1 MQPSVRP
8 RQLVCSERERE
19 ERKGFQFQIDDGQA
33 QAHSREQSRG
43 WLNHGRRDA
52 RHRALLE
59 QCVVV
64 LHGWNQKK
72 KQASK
77 QKKKNAR
84 RGEESSTNTNC
95 THGSGPGRVMQI
107 RCSACTQVVGGLCFS
122 SVRGAI
128 GRRIS
133 RGAQVAGDRG
143 ARAGTVV
150 CERERKEG
158 EERTNGAQRQR
169 RPRPAGQWERRK
181 KQRERKGPRAPPV
194 GSTKAAGKDRGRRRR
209 RRKQREWKPW
219 LSGLQRPS
227 VRLCAALR
235 CEAPCMV
242 GDHQYPIRS
251 VVAGLPSLP
260 LAMAFSPPHPPN
272 QEVPYLLPGPGR
284 NQRTELKK
292 KKESRSREGGRR
304 SIDRLPSTKEAATM
318 PPCRPL
324 VAGRFLQS
332 TYPSHRSASRAPSSC
347 NFITTNKSMSNATRN
362 S

>member
-1 MQPSVRP
+1 MDDATHATVLCWSCAWW
-8 RQLVCSERERE
+8 CSM
-19 ERKGFQFQIDDGQA
+19 DGTK
-33 QAHSREQSRG
+33 
-43 WLNHGRRDA
+43 
-52 RHRALLE
+52 
-59 QCVVV
+59 
-64 LHGWNQKK
+64 KK
-72 KQASK
+72 KQAS
-77 QKKKNAR
+77 KKKNAR

-219 LSGLQRPS
+219 LSGLQALGSALR
-227 VRLCAALR
+227 CAALR
-235 CEAPCMV
+235 GSVHGWRPPV
-242 GDHQYPIRS
+242 SYSIRRRRPP
-251 VVAGLPSLP
+251 LPPARHGFFPRPAS
-260 LAMAFSPPHPPN
+260 PN

-304 SIDRLPSTKEAATM
+304 SIGYRARRRRR
-318 PPCRPL
+318 PCRR
-324 VAGRFLQS
+324 AGPWSPAGSSSPR
-332 TYPSHRSASRAPSSC
+332 TPPTAPHPARRPPAISSPR
-347 NFITTNKSMSNATRN
+347 TNR
-362 S
+362 